1 MPYNFIDI
9 HHEAHVSYP
18 AAHLEDWTALTRH
31 PPPWAAVLAGLADEP
46 LPPPAEVLRFPLA
59 SAACISAATF
69 SCVACSAD
77 KAAIIIYVGRP
88 R

>member
-1 MPYNFIDI
+1 M
-9 HHEAHVSYP
+9 S
-18 AAHLEDWTALTRH
+18 AAHLEDWTRLTRH

-77 KAAIIIYVGRP
+77 KALIVTSSGTA
-88 R
+88 